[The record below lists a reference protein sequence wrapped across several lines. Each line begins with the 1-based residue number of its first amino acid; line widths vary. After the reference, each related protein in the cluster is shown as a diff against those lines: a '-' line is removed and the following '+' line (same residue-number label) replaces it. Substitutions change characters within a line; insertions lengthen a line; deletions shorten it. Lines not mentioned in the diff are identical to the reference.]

1 MNLTY
6 FFNKSV
12 FQVFQIGTS
21 FADFEQKFRQHHTLE
36 KHILTVGESYFSC
49 FVNEAEIIFVDK
61 QIVSVEIANVPLF
74 FDVLKS
80 RVQQLTLDKTIEI
93 LEMHKIQWGICE
105 KYTKEKIIVL
115 NINDVFYEY
124 KFEEN
129 KFMLQVIRL
138 EA

>member
-1 MNLTY
+1 MNLIY

-12 FQVFQIGTS
+12 FQDFRIGTS
-21 FADFEQKFRQHHTLE
+21 FAVFEQKFGQNHLLE

-49 FVNEAEIIFVDK
+49 FVNEAEFTFVDEK
-61 QIVSVEIANVPLF
+61 IVSIEIANIPFF
-74 FDVLKS
+74 FDIDKQEVRK
-80 RVQQLTLDKTIEI
+80 LTLDKTIEI
-93 LEMHKIQWGICE
+93 LESHEIQWEICE